1 MGRYSEGGFRRVQG
15 WLEPI
20 SAKIIA
26 SLCEQQREMGWSGSA
41 CEIGVHHGK
50 LLILLHEGTSS
61 NERTIAI
68 DVFEDQHLNTDGSGR
83 GDKAQFLRNLRTWSD
98 RPDFVDVVQSSSLDL
113 NANDVLSRVGQ
124 VRIASVDGGHTS
136 QCAEHDLRLIEG
148 AAHDYAV
155 IIVDDVFNATWPDVV
170 VGLSKYCADPITKF
184 RPFAIS
190 PNKLYLARPEHHE
203 TYRTAMRDRWP
214 EYFENNQKMFDHTV
228 GIYGLA
234 ATKAPIRTRVKNILK
249 TTPIFPALRA
259 VKRKLAA

>member
-1 MGRYSEGGFRRVQG
+1 MRRYSEGGFRRVQG

-20 SAKIIA
+20 SAEIIA
-26 SLCEQQREMGWSGSA
+26 SLCEQQREMGLSGSA

-50 LLILLHEGTSS
+50 LLILLHEGTFS

-83 GDKAQFLRNLRTWSD
+83 GDKAQFLRNLKAWSD
-98 RPDFVDVVQSSSLDL
+98 RSDFVDVVQSSSLDL
-113 NANDVLSRVGQ
+113 RPSDILSRVDR
-124 VRIASVDGGHTS
+124 VRIASIDGGHTS
-136 QCAEHDLRLIEG
+136 QCAEHDLRLVEG

-155 IIVDDVFNATWPDVV
+155 IIVDDVFNATWPDVM
-170 VGLSKYCADPITKF
+170 VGLSRYCADPATKF

-203 TYRTAMRDRWP
+203 VYRTAMRNRWSR
-214 EYFENNQKMFDHTV
+214 YFENDQKMFDHTV

-234 ATKAPIRTRVKNILK
+234 ATKAPIKTRVKNILK
-249 TTPIFPALRA
+249 TTPLFPALRA
-259 VKRKLAA
+259 VKRKIAA